1 MASLNTTFSQLRV
14 GTCFELE
21 GGTYVKVSPLIAR
34 HQGNGQQKLVR
45 RATTVG
51 VNAQAITPSN
61 PPPEHEPG
69 QLRAIIMELHQ
80 QFEQHLNEFA
90 QRPSAQTRRSV
101 RAQAAQ
107 SCNTALQRLGLLAP
121 TK

>member
-1 MASLNTTFSQLRV
+1 MTSLSTTFSQLRV
-14 GTCFELE
+14 GACFELE

-51 VNAQAITPSN
+51 VNAGAITQSN
-61 PPPEHEPG
+61 PAPVHEPG
-69 QLRAIIMELHQ
+69 QLHAIIMDLHQ
-80 QFEQHLNEFA
+80 KFEQHLDEFA
-90 QRPSAQTRRSV
+90 QQPNAQTHRRI
-101 RAQAAQ
+101 RAQATQ
-107 SCNTALQRLGLLAP
+107 SRNRALQRLGLLAP